1 MAWPQTV
8 EELEEAQR
16 AIAAKAP
23 PPFVFETAGKLAV
36 AGCFVCFP
44 RGHAG
49 AGSAG
54 DPAWSAAA
62 ICRGGRVERVVR
74 VEGRAAAP
82 YRPGYLALR
91 EGPILEE
98 AFRALPARP
107 DLLLVN
113 ASGRD
118 HPRRCGLALH
128 LGYALDVP
136 SVGVTHRSL
145 YARGAM
151 PSPSPA
157 GGGAPL
163 FLDGEQVARW
173 VRVSER
179 ARPLVAHPGWRT
191 NVDTAAAI
199 VHALSAGRRARTPL
213 PIRAARQAARDARA
227 AGQGRSVGP
236 SGPLVYRRLD

>member
-1 MAWPQTV
+1 M
-8 EELEEAQR
+8 E
-16 AIAAKAP
+16 P
-23 PPFVFETAGKLAV
+23 PPFVITSAEDMAI

-44 RGHAG
+44 RGQKGVG
-49 AGSAG
+49 AVG
-54 DPAWSAAA
+54 DPAWAAA
-62 ICRGGRVERVVR
+62 AVCAGGRVKRVVR
-74 VEGRAAAP
+74 VEGRAASP
-82 YRPGYLALR
+82 YRAGCLALR

-98 AFRALPARP
+98 AVRALPELP

-136 SVGVTHRSL
+136 SVGVTHRPL
-145 YARGAM
+145 YASGAM
-151 PSPSPA
+151 PPPSPE
-157 GGGAPL
+157 GAQAPVS
-163 FLDGEQVARW
+163 LDGEEVARW

-191 NVDTAAAI
+191 DLDVAVEMARAM
-199 VHALSAGRRARTPL
+199 SAGRRARTPL

-236 SGPLVYRRLD
+236 SGPLVYRRGASATTSDGGTAL